1 MRGVLQFPPHSKKI
15 DFWRLPP
22 VIMIHLK
29 RFHQGRNNVPR
40 KLNNLVCNS
49 IQLAR
54 RVMCAEITLKPI
66 RRVCYGQVTFPL
78 EGLDMKPFMAQ
89 ELPVPDPADVSMWS
103 HLGGQTAARHVD
115 ATVPSPTADEES
127 DAAATPGSVQDPPA
141 TLPSD
146 LGPLSRQYR
155 ECPTTYDLFGVV
167 NHYGAYGAG
176 HYTAYVKR

>member
-1 MRGVLQFPPHSKKI
+1 
-15 DFWRLPP
+15 
-22 VIMIHLK
+22 
-29 RFHQGRNNVPR
+29 
-40 KLNNLVCNS
+40 
-49 IQLAR
+49 
-54 RVMCAEITLKPI
+54 MCPKITLKPI
-66 RRVCYGQVTFPL
+66 RRVYCGQVTFPL

-103 HLGGQTAARHVD
+103 HLGGQTVARHVD
-115 ATVPSPTADEES
+115 PTVPSPTADEES